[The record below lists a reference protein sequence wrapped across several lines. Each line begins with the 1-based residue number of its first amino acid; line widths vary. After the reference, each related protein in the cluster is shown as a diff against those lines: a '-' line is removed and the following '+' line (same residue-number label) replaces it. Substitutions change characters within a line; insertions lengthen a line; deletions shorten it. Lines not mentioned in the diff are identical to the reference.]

1 MIRDC
6 VDAYAELIATVSGI
20 DKVVPFMRMT
30 PNIGQTKTVFGDG
43 DANSINVVTIN
54 YSKVSKFMDETSDAI
69 YSPIT
74 LQVRLL
80 QSFVD
85 SADYTGSTQETFD
98 TQLDAL
104 ATEFQAQQDYTTGGQ
119 TFNISGVSEF
129 NLLGE
134 SGVADFLGKPCHA
147 VEWEQEV
154 YLYE

>member
-20 DKVVPFMRMT
+20 DKVIPFMRMT

-43 DANSINVVTIN
+43 DANSINVVLIN
-54 YSKVSKFMDETSDAI
+54 YSKVGKFEDETSDAI

-85 SADYTGSTQETFD
+85 KADYTGSTQETFD
-98 TQLDAL
+98 TTLDAL
-104 ATEFQAQQDYTTGGQ
+104 ATEFQAHQDYTTGGQ
-119 TFNISGVSEF
+119 TFSIGCAEEF
-129 NLLGE
+129 RILGE
-134 SGVADFLGKPCHA
+134 SGIADFLGKPCHA

-154 YLYE
+154 FLYE